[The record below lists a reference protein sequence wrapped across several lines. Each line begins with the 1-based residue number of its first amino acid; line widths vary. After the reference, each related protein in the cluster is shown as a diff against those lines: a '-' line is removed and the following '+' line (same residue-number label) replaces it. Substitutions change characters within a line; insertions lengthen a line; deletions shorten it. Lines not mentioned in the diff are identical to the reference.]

1 MVDKTKELIEKGVS
15 EERLLTDN
23 EALQLNLIFI
33 SYMLYLSMKFKFYLD
48 SYIYIYIQIL
58 NLLYILNRIF
68 YILGQAYLFH
78 HPSP

>member
-48 SYIYIYIQIL
+48 SYIYIQIL

>member
-48 SYIYIYIQIL
+48 SYIYI
-58 NLLYILNRIF
+58 
-68 YILGQAYLFH
+68 
-78 HPSP
+78 SKS